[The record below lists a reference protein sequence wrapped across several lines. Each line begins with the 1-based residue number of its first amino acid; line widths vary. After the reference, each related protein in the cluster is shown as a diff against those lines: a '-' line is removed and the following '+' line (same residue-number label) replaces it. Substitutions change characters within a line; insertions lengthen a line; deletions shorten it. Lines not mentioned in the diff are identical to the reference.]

1 MKSNVRGMLSTLATF
16 HSALGT
22 TLFAVIGGYAFEK
35 IAPSAPF
42 TVLATAD
49 SLIIIASLIFI
60 FGGYISRDD

>member
-16 HSALGT
+16 HSALGN

-49 SLIIIASLIFI
+49 SLIIIASLVFI
-60 FGGYISRDD
+60 FGGYIGRDD